1 VNADPL
7 VTVVIPTFDRA
18 HCVTDAVD
26 SVLAQTHS
34 AIECVVVDDG
44 SRDDTVAVLHTA
56 FAGDR
61 RVHVLAC
68 EHAGV
73 SAARNRGIAQAAGE
87 YVTFLD
93 SDDLMFEPRVE
104 RQLTHLRDTGVDAVL
119 CQQRSELRDGAPAPE
134 WADRHP
140 EWWTGPYHTSV
151 LLAREH
157 AERIGGFDET
167 IGLGE
172 DIDFVARLV
181 GAGLRLGTV
190 DEVLMVRRFFGDNL
204 TYLSTDGDYQ
214 AVLGAVRRH
223 RARRRSEA
231 PTPGDGP

>member
-1 VNADPL
+1 VNEEPL
-7 VTVVIPTFDRA
+7 VSVVIPVRDRA
-18 HCVTDAVD
+18 YCVTDAVA
-26 SVLAQTHS
+26 SVLAQTHP
-34 AIECVVVDDG
+34 AVECVVVDDG
-44 SRDDTVAVLHTA
+44 SRDDTVAVLRAA
-56 FAGDR
+56 FADEP
-61 RVHVLAC
+61 RVRVLAR

-73 SAARNRGIAQAAGE
+73 SAARNHGIAQAAGQ

-93 SDDLMFEPRVE
+93 SDDVMFEPRVE
-104 RQLTHLRDTGVDAVL
+104 RQLTHLRDAGVDAVL
-119 CQQRSELRDGAPAPE
+119 CHQRSELRDGAPPPG
-134 WADRHP
+134 WAERHP

-151 LLAREH
+151 LLTRED
-157 AERIGGFDET
+157 AQRIGGFDET

-204 TYLSTDGDYQ
+204 TYQSTDGDYQ

-223 RARRRSEA
+223 RARRRSEDA
-231 PTPGDGP
+231 VAGDGA